1 VERRKAVGRVA
12 DAGTRAAAAVIIADI
27 ADMYL
32 TSAARVSMCVDRFF
46 GESRG
51 VSEWTHARVPK
62 DASRGVG
69 LSNVKVPSAAAF
81 WKIVETRVN

>member
-1 VERRKAVGRVA
+1 MR
-12 DAGTRAAAAVIIADI
+12 
-27 ADMYL
+27 
-32 TSAARVSMCVDRFF
+32 VDRFF

-69 LSNVKVPSAAAF
+69 LSNEGAF
-81 WKIVETRVN
+81 RRRFFGRSSKLVLINSRAGLSQKNELVNQ

>member
-1 VERRKAVGRVA
+1 MERRRAVGRVA

-27 ADMYL
+27 ADMCL

-51 VSEWTHARVPK
+51 VSECAHARVPK

-69 LSNVKVPSAAAF
+69 LSNKGAF
-81 WKIVETRVN
+81 RRRFLEDRRNSC

>member
-1 VERRKAVGRVA
+1 
-12 DAGTRAAAAVIIADI
+12 
-27 ADMYL
+27 MYL

-51 VSEWTHARVPK
+51 VSECAHARVPK

-69 LSNVKVPSAAAF
+69 LSKVPSAAAF
-81 WKIVETRVN
+81 WKIVETRVD